1 MYLDKIRETIRK
13 FDMIS
18 RGDKVVVG
26 FSGGP
31 DSTCLLHSLAALREE
46 LGIQEIYAVHI
57 NHCLRGEEAVRDE
70 IYSAALA
77 SKLGID
83 FFSFHS
89 DISARAVANSV
100 STESEGRTARY
111 AAFRCVCEIT
121 GAKKIAVAHNRND
134 QAETVLMRI
143 MRGTGIHGLIGIEYE
158 RIDDGSCDYDG
169 FHEVVVSN
177 DRYTHALHDIYG
189 CKVLLV
195 EDSYGQSI
203 SCISDGDAGS
213 ERLWNASGG
222 AELRDASDDRVNYE
236 NASGG
241 AELSDAGDDRG
252 NYENASGGAELS
264 DASDDHGDYEN
275 SCGGAELSDAGDD
288 RGNYENASGGTELS
302 DAGDDRGNYENAC
315 AGNKNGAYSEEAKK
329 IIRPLLDM
337 NRNEIENY
345 CTQNGLKP
353 VIDSTNSETLYTRN
367 KIRLQLLP
375 AMRETFNPSVD
386 EAIVRL
392 SRSAAADDDFISS
405 EAFRLMNGRWRK
417 SDMSLDI
424 SGLTGRHSALL
435 SRIVMIAAKQAGMA
449 ENLGEAQINAL
460 VEIVQKDTGQSSKE
474 IDLLQGNYVHIAYG
488 RMWFLFRKLACGQT
502 YVEISEKMKSDIE
515 NGEVSELIFEG
526 KKITI
531 RLLSETEC
539 KHFLEEFRRGKNWKT
554 HKASK
559 ESYKLFLDWDA
570 LYRLDE
576 NLVFRFRQAGDR
588 IQPKGMKGH
597 KKLQDFF
604 TDRKIPKHLRDT
616 ILLLASGREI
626 IIAGREISA
635 ACIISKEK
643 TKKIVSIEIQ

>member
-203 SCISDGDAGS
+203 SCISDGDDDS
-213 ERLWNASGG
+213 EKLWNASGG

-236 NASGG
+236 NA
-241 AELSDAGDDRG
+241 
-252 NYENASGGAELS
+252 
-264 DASDDHGDYEN
+264 
-275 SCGGAELSDAGDD
+275 CGGAELSDAGDD
-288 RGNYENASGGTELS
+288 RGNYENASGGTELR
-302 DAGDDRGNYENAC
+302 DAGDDCGNYENAC
-315 AGNKNGAYSEEAKK
+315 AGSKNGAYSEEAKK

-616 ILLLASGREI
+616 ILLLASGGEI